1 MIQRL
6 RKCILHTSREGST
19 LITVIIGVLF
29 LAAIGTIL
37 LTLASNYLIAVN
49 VDHNSSDNFYQTEGI
64 LEEVKTG
71 LLEYAGDSGETA
83 YKEVVENYTK
93 TKDNMRETFSKKYLS
108 LLAGKLTGY
117 SYNWDDSKI
126 GKLQGCDLNLVKKLT
141 KVPDAVTTTK
151 GTNLEF
157 VINHD
162 TLKGYSLTLKNMM
175 IDYTDEVDYRS
186 TIQTDICLNVPD
198 YKFEGD
204 STLEE
209 VKDYIVVSDD
219 ALAVANND
227 NTTGVTF
234 SGNVYTGNRETGI
247 EIQSQ
252 NAAKFY
258 SPTIISRGSL
268 DILGGA
274 HVNLEGEN
282 GAGDLW
288 LQNIR
293 LKSQGADD
301 DSTLQTTFDLN
312 TNAHI
317 ANDLDIESNN
327 SVVTLSGKYFGYSYN
342 EENKEKTATARSDY
356 SSAILINGLNTTL
369 KAKNLD
375 KLILAGRT
383 FVSRNDEAKNAKIS
397 DIMMGE
403 SIAVKSNQLAYLLP
417 TEYIVGEGGRD
428 SSDSHNP
435 VMKDEKIT
443 IDKEGLLN
451 SEIGKHLDQNEP
463 YTANYSNSGGYV
475 FYYLKFKDEKNANE
489 YFRNYYQGTE
499 EDDGETISHKEQLD
513 DKAKAYIS
521 TVDNTNMK
529 FSSELF
535 LVAGNVVHN
544 YYATGGSSIQSDN
557 YFDNS
562 GKPND
567 ELLKDGK
574 KQGQDYVGYQQ
585 TLLPSGGT
593 GSMRLPETAAAL
605 VAGKIIDFSKLDST
619 LNKLDKK
626 SGARIHATPGD
637 YVVDGSL
644 EKGIII
650 AGGDVEVQNDFQG
663 LILAKGKVTTTR
675 SNLNLKSDMV
685 LVGKLLEFAK
695 SDEDLRN
702 LFYGLNGSNI
712 QNPTDLSKCISYQN
726 WQKNSY

>member
-1 MIQRL
+1 MIQKL
-6 RKCILHTSREGST
+6 RKYILHTDREGST

-37 LTLASNYLIAVN
+37 LTVASNYMIAVN

-117 SYNWDDSKI
+117 SYNWDEAKI
-126 GKLQGCDLNLVKKLT
+126 GKLQACDIDLVKKLT

-151 GTNLEF
+151 GTNLQF

-162 TLKGYSLTLKNMM
+162 TTRGYSLTLKNMM
-175 IDYTDEVDYRS
+175 IDYTDEADYRS
-186 TIQTDICLNVPD
+186 SIQTDICMNVPD

-209 VKDYIVVSDD
+209 VKDYIVISDD
-219 ALAVANND
+219 ALKVSNND
-227 NTTGVTF
+227 NSTGVTF
-234 SGNVYTGNRETGI
+234 RGNVYTGNRKTGI

-258 SPTIISRGSL
+258 SPNIISRGSM
-268 DILGGA
+268 DILGGS
-274 HVNLEGEN
+274 HVNVQGEKD
-282 GAGDLW
+282 AGNLW

-301 DSTLQTTFDLN
+301 ASTLQTTLELN
-312 TNAHI
+312 ANAYI

-327 SVVTLSGKYFGYSYN
+327 SVVTLSGKYYGYSYN
-342 EENKEKTATARSDY
+342 EENTETTTTARSDY
-356 SSAILINGLNTTL
+356 SSAILINGMDTTL

-383 FVSRNDEAKNAKIS
+383 FVSRNDKEGTARIS

-428 SSDSHNP
+428 AADSHNP
-435 VMKDEKIT
+435 VMRDEKVT
-443 IDKEGLLN
+443 IDKEGLLA
-451 SEIGKHLDQNEP
+451 SDIGKYLDPNEP

-475 FYYLKFKDEKNANE
+475 FYYLKFKDENNANE
-489 YFRNYYQGTE
+489 YFKKYYEGSQE
-499 EDDGETISHKEQLD
+499 EDGNSFSNIEQMD

-521 TVDNTNMK
+521 TVDDTNMK

-535 LVAGNVVHN
+535 LIAGNVVHN
-544 YYATGGSSIQSDN
+544 YYATEGSSIQSAN
-557 YFDNS
+557 YFDNA
-562 GKPND
+562 GNPNS
-567 ELLKDGK
+567 ELLADGK
-574 KQGQDYVGYQQ
+574 KQGQDYVGYQL
-585 TLLPSGGT
+585 TLLASGST
-593 GSMRLPETAAAL
+593 GSMRLPKDADAL
-605 VAGKIIDFSKLDST
+605 VAGRIIDFSKIGSV
-619 LNKLDKK
+619 LNKQEEKT
-626 SGARIHATPGD
+626 GARIYATPGD
-637 YVVDGSL
+637 YVVDGSIK
-644 EKGIII
+644 KGIVI
-650 AGGDVEVQNDFQG
+650 AGGNVEVQSDFQG

-675 SNLNLKSDMV
+675 SNLNLQSDMV

-695 SDEDLRN
+695 SDKELRD

-712 QNPTDLSKCISYQN
+712 QNPTDMAKCISYQN